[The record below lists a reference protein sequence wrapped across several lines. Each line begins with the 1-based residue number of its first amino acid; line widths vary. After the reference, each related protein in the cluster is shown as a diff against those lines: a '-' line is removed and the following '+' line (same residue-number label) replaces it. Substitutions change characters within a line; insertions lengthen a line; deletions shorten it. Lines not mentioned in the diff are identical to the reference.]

1 MRAWRQTCDCWD
13 ARGPRKS
20 LGCDTLQKSKHLQL
34 IIDNENVNIS
44 LYRNI
49 VGDKGGSCSD
59 KKFFSQVIS
68 LPSRIDAHQTSAV
81 VTLYGQLYVRVP
93 IAEDKST

>member
-1 MRAWRQTCDCWD
+1 MYF
-13 ARGPRKS
+13 
-20 LGCDTLQKSKHLQL
+20 LM
-34 IIDNENVNIS
+34 
-44 LYRNI
+44 
-49 VGDKGGSCSD
+49 GGSCAD